1 MARPGKRL
9 RTALAAKLAVSLVLS
24 TGALFALFGILNLR
38 LQQRHS
44 EEMVLRSAD
53 RISDLIQRSTRY
65 QMLRNDREALYQVM
79 TTIGSEPGI
88 RRIRIFNQEG
98 RISFST
104 DPAEIN
110 QLVDKR
116 AEACYGCHAQA
127 APLTRLDRP
136 DRARIFTEPGGDR
149 LLGVIRP
156 IENEP
161 ACANAACHAHPPER
175 RILGVI
181 DADLSLAPV
190 DAQLAENQRQLLG
203 FTGLTVV
210 LVSLVSVVFVWAV
223 VHRPVRELIG
233 GTQEMAQGNL
243 GHRLEVHS
251 GDELGEL
258 AAAFN
263 KMAADL
269 DRANQELTDWARTLE
284 ERVARKTGELR
295 QAEDHLLASEKM
307 AALGKLA
314 ATVAH
319 EVNNPLSG
327 ILTYTRLTLKQLEA
341 EAPDP
346 ARRAEMISQLRI
358 IERESRR
365 CGEIMRNLLTFARQ
379 APPQREPNQVNELAE
394 RALVLVRHQVE
405 LQGIELVTRLAPD
418 LPPVSCDAN
427 QIQQVALTLLVNAV
441 EATPRGGRLEV
452 STEADAEEKTVR
464 LRVRDTGAG
473 IAPDVLPHIFE
484 PFFTTKEDQHRT
496 GLGLA
501 VARSIAEQHGAT
513 LEARSRPGEGT
524 EFILNL
530 PAGAAELAGA
540 GAGKKGERS

>member
-1 MARPGKRL
+1 MALPGKRL

-341 EAPDP
+341 EAPEP

-394 RALVLVRHQVE
+394 RALALVRHQVE